1 MTSDK
6 GPKKTK
12 VDSSIEKLEDR
23 IAPGGIGGLVGDLG
37 VEADSNSGQE
47 HRMCMESGYVTRT
60 DLVFNSEACEKHEQG
75 CNIDFIMNLALAS
88 INFD

>member
-23 IAPGGIGGLVGDLG
+23 IAQGGIGGLV
-37 VEADSNSGQE
+37 
-47 HRMCMESGYVTRT
+47 
-60 DLVFNSEACEKHEQG
+60 
-75 CNIDFIMNLALAS
+75 
-88 INFD
+88 